1 MDTPLTAASV
11 DSVLRIEAPAEQVL
25 PMVLASPHSGRDY
38 PADFVAQSALDPSTL
53 RRSEDSFVD
62 ELFAGAPRKGAP
74 LLCALFPRAFL
85 DVNRD
90 AYELDPTMF
99 DGPLPDW
106 VLTDT
111 PRVAAGLGTIARQVA
126 TGADIYRGKLSFAE
140 AERRIEMLYHPYHR
154 TLQDLVERTR
164 ERFDQCL
171 LLDCHSMP
179 SIGGPGDH
187 DDGTERVDF
196 VLGDCYG
203 RSCHPAVTDTVE
215 RYLHGCGYCVVR
227 NIPYAGGYTTR
238 HYGSPRRRSH
248 ALQIEI
254 NRRLYMQEAT
264 HEKHDGFARLQSE
277 LDGLIDTLAGL
288 LRTGILQ

>member
-1 MDTPLTAASV
+1 MDTHLPIELFP
-11 DSVLRIEAPAEQVL
+11 SVLRIDAPAAQLL

-38 PADFVAQSALDPSTL
+38 PAEFIAQSALDASTL

-62 ELFAGAPRKGAP
+62 ELFACGPAKGVPMLA
-74 LLCALFPRAFL
+74 ALFPRAFL

-90 AYELDPTMF
+90 AYELDPAMF
-99 DGPLPDW
+99 DAPLPNW

-126 TGADIYRGKLSFAE
+126 IGADIYRGKLTFAE
-140 AERRIEMLYHPYHR
+140 AERRIESLYRPYHQALQELVR
-154 TLQDLVERTR
+154 ATLI
-164 ERFDQCL
+164 RFGQCL

-179 SIGGPGDH
+179 SIGSPGEGDT
-187 DDGTERVDF
+187 GTERIDF

-203 RSCHPAVTDTVE
+203 RSCNPAITDAVE
-215 RYLHGCGYCVVR
+215 RRLQGYGYCVVR

-238 HYGSPRRRSH
+238 HYGSPRRRVH

-264 HEKHDGFARLQSE
+264 HEKNDGFARLQTE
-277 LDGLIDTLAGL
+277 LESVIDTLAEL
-288 LRTGILQ
+288 LSTGTSS